1 MKHVSVL
8 LHETVD
14 SLNVK
19 PDGIY
24 VDGTLGRAGHAK
36 YLISKLTTGHLYAFD
51 KDEQALKESRENLK
65 DVLDKATL
73 IHADFSRM
81 KEELHARGVEKVDG
95 MMDLGVSSPQFDDSQ
110 RGFSYRFDA
119 RLDMRM
125 NQEQDLDAEKVVN
138 TYSEQELTR
147 ILKEYG
153 EERYAYAI
161 AKTIVKK
168 RTIQP
173 IKTTFE
179 LVDVIKS
186 ALPAKELRKKGH
198 PAAIPMKVQV
208 TGGHPA
214 KRTFQAI
221 RIELNHELEVLRDHL
236 DEMIDLLNP
245 GGRICIIT
253 FHSLEDRIVKN
264 TFKDYSSAPFV
275 EPRIPLKVEQM
286 EQASFQLINRKPILA
301 TQEELDE
308 NHRSHSAK
316 LRVIERIKG

>member
-1 MKHVSVL
+1 MH
-8 LHETVD
+8 
-14 SLNVK
+14 
-19 PDGIY
+19 
-24 VDGTLGRAGHAK
+24 
-36 YLISKLTTGHLYAFD
+36 FD

-95 MMDLGVSSPQFDDSQ
+95 IMMDLGVSSPQFDDSQ

-161 AKTIVKK
+161 AKAIVKK

-198 PAAIPMKVQV
+198 PAKQ
-208 TGGHPA
+208 
-214 KRTFQAI
+214 TFQAI
-221 RIELNHELEVLRDHL
+221 RIEVNNELGALQKGIEEALNLL
-236 DEMIDLLNP
+236 DVN
-245 GGRICIIT
+245 GRCAIIT
-253 FHSLEDRIVKN
+253 FHSLEDRIVKSN
-264 TFKDYSSAPFV
+264 FKRNENPCTCPSDFPV
-275 EPRIPLKVEQM
+275 CVCGKV
-286 EQASFQLINRKPILA
+286 SKGKVITRKPILPSEKEL
-301 TQEELDE
+301 EE
-308 NHRSHSAK
+308 NSRSKSAK
-316 LRVIERIKG
+316 LRVFERR

>member
-8 LHETVD
+8 LQETVD

-51 KDEQALKESRENLK
+51 KDEQALEESRINLS
-65 DVLDKATL
+65 DSLDKVTM
-73 IHADFSRM
+73 IHADFSSM
-81 KEELHARGVEKVDG
+81 QEELRARGITHVDG
-95 MMDLGVSSPQFDDSQ
+95 IMMDLGVSSPQFDDSQ

-138 TYSEQELTR
+138 TYSVSELVR
-147 ILKEYG
+147 ILREYG
-153 EERYAYAI
+153 EERYASSI
-161 AKTIVKK
+161 AKAIV
-168 RTIQP
+168 RRRAQAQIH
-173 IKTTFE
+173 TTFE
-179 LVDVIKS
+179 LIDVIKS

-198 PAAIPMKVQV
+198 PAKQ
-208 TGGHPA
+208 
-214 KRTFQAI
+214 TFQAI
-221 RIELNHELEVLRDHL
+221 RIEVNNELGALKKGLEEAL
-236 DEMIDLLNP
+236 DLLDVN
-245 GGRICIIT
+245 GRCAIIT

-264 TFKDYSSAPFV
+264 TFKEYSSAPFV
-275 EPRIPLKVEQM
+275 DPRIPLKAEQM
-286 EQASFQLINRKPILA
+286 EQASFQLVNKKPILA

-316 LRVIERIKG
+316 LRVIQRIKA